1 MVANVL
7 FVELFFAEDD
17 FEHSDD
23 SCELKVIE
31 SFFERL
37 ILVNNG
43 DVADFIA
50 LMEALDPVL
59 DQFSKFYRAL
69 DSI

>member
-1 MVANVL
+1 ML
-7 FVELFFAEDD
+7 VELFFAENY
-17 FEHSDD
+17 FEHSDN
-23 SCELKVIE
+23 SCEFKMIKT
-31 SFFERL
+31 FFKRL
-37 ILVNNG
+37 ILVNDS

-50 LMEALDPVL
+50 LVEALDPML

>member
-1 MVANVL
+1 ML
-7 FVELFFAEDD
+7 VELFFAENY
-17 FEHSDD
+17 FEHSDN
-23 SCELKVIE
+23 SSEFKMIKT
-31 SFFERL
+31 FFKRL
-37 ILVNNG
+37 VLVNDS

-50 LMEALDPVL
+50 LMEALDPML